1 MSQKYEMTDETKLV
15 EGRIL
20 HRIKALRD
28 FGGGF
33 IKVKAGELGGW
44 IQCEENLSHGGTAW
58 VYDDACVMDS
68 GKIVNSARVYGTA
81 TVRDK
86 AVVAGTALV
95 CEHALIRDS
104 AVVFGHALVRGNAIV
119 GGTSGIFGNAHVDGH
134 AYVRGDA
141 KIYEDAVV
149 TGDTTVITGRAAV
162 GGATHIDGGM
172 VTKNIYICGAPL
184 LVGSQICIFENEH
197 YLVVGGYA
205 RPDMCLTFARTNDC
219 RIRLCSGNYTGDVED
234 YKMSLVNAE
243 PAEVWRIDNYY
254 KSAIELAK
262 NYITDTIYMKEDGK

>member
-68 GKIVNSARVYGTA
+68 GKIVNSARVYDTA

>member
-1 MSQKYEMTDETKLV
+1 MNKKYILTDETRFV

-28 FGGGF
+28 FDGGF

-44 IQCEENLSHGGTAW
+44 VQCEENLSHEGTAW

-68 GKIVNSARVYGTA
+68 GKIVNSAKVYDTA
-81 TVRDK
+81 TVQDK
-86 AVVAGTALV
+86 AVVSCTAIV
-95 CEHALIRDS
+95 CEHAIVRDS
-104 AVVFGHALVRGNAIV
+104 AVVFGRALVGGNAIV

-141 KIYEDAVV
+141 KVYEDAVV

-162 GGATHIDGGM
+162 GGAARIDGGT
-172 VTKNIYICGAPL
+172 VAKNIYICGAPV
-184 LVGSQICIFENEH
+184 LVGSQIRIFKNEH
-197 YLVVGGYA
+197 YLVVGGHA
-205 RPDMCLTFARTNDC
+205 RRDMCLTFARTNDC
-219 RIRLCSGNYTGDVED
+219 RIRLISSNYTGDIED
-234 YKMSLVNAE
+234 YKMSLINAE
-243 PAEVWRIDNYY
+243 QAEVRRIDNYY

-262 NYITDTIYMKEDGK
+262 NYITNTIYMKEDGK

>member
-28 FGGGF
+28 FYGGF
-33 IKVKAGELGGW
+33 TQVKAGELGGW
-44 IQCEENLSHGGTAW
+44 IQCEENLSHEGTAW

-86 AVVAGTALV
+86 AVVAGTAIV
-95 CEHALIRDS
+95 CEHALIRDT
-104 AVVFGHALVRGNAIV
+104 AVVFGHALVRGNAIA

-134 AYVRGDA
+134 AYIRGDA

-162 GGATHIDGGM
+162 CGATHIDGGM
-172 VTKNIYICGAPL
+172 VAKNIYICGAPL

-243 PAEVWRIDNYY
+243 PVEVRRIDNYY

>member
-28 FGGGF
+28 FDGGF
-33 IKVKAGELGGW
+33 TKVKAGELGGW
-44 IQCEENLSHGGTAW
+44 IQCEENLSHEGTAW

-68 GKIVNSARVYGTA
+68 GKIVNSAKVYDTA

-86 AVVAGTALV
+86 TVVAGTAIV

-104 AVVFGHALVRGNAIV
+104 AVVFGHALVGGNAIA

-149 TGDTTVITGRAAV
+149 TGGTTVITGRAAV
-162 GGATHIDGGM
+162 CGTACIDGGM
-172 VTKNIYICGAPL
+172 VTKNIYICGSPA

-197 YLVVGGYA
+197 YLVVGGRA
-205 RPDMCLTFARTNDC
+205 RLELRLTFARTNDC
-219 RIRLCSGNYTGDVED
+219 RIRLISSNYTGDVED

-243 PAEVWRIDNYY
+243 PAEVRRIDNYY

>member
-1 MSQKYEMTDETKLV
+1 MNKKYILTDETRLV

-28 FGGGF
+28 FDGGF

-44 IQCEENLSHGGTAW
+44 IQCEENLSHEGTAW
-58 VYDDACVMDS
+58 VFDNACVMDS
-68 GKIVNSARVYGTA
+68 GKIVNSAKVYDTA
-81 TVRDK
+81 IVRDK
-86 AVVAGTALV
+86 AVVAGTAVV
-95 CEHALIRDS
+95 CEHALIRDTTT
-104 AVVFGHALVRGNAIV
+104 VFGHALVGGNAIA

-134 AYVRGDA
+134 AYIRGDA

-162 GGATHIDGGM
+162 CGATHIDGGM

-205 RPDMCLTFARTNDC
+205 RPDMCLTFARTNDS
-219 RIRLCSGNYTGDVED
+219 RIRLISSNYTGDIED
-234 YKMSLVNAE
+234 YELSLVNAE
-243 PAEVWRIDNYY
+243 PAEVRRIDNYY

-262 NYITDTIYMKEDGK
+262 NYITDTIYMKEDRK

>member
-243 PAEVWRIDNYY
+243 PAEVRRIDNYY

>member
-28 FGGGF
+28 FYGGCT
-33 IKVKAGELGGW
+33 KVKVGELGGW
-44 IQCEENLSHGGTAW
+44 IQCEANLSHGETAW

-68 GKIVNSARVYGTA
+68 GKIINSAKVYGTA
-81 TVRDK
+81 IVRDK
-86 AVVAGTALV
+86 AVVAGTSIV
-95 CEHALIRDS
+95 DEHALIRDA

-134 AYVRGDA
+134 ARIRGDA

-149 TGDTTVITGRAAV
+149 TGDTTVITGRATVCGAAHIN
-162 GGATHIDGGM
+162 GGI
-172 VTKNIYICGAPL
+172 VTENIYICGDPE
-184 LVGSQICIFENEH
+184 LVGSQIGIFENEH
-197 YLVVGGYA
+197 YLVVGGRA
-205 RPDMCLTFARTNDC
+205 RPEMRLTFARTNDC
-219 RIRLCSGNYTGDVED
+219 RIRLISSNYTGDIED

-243 PAEVWRIDNYY
+243 PAEVRRIDNYY

-262 NYITDTIYMKEDGK
+262 NYIADTIYMKEDGK